1 MGAMVSWLFDDRKL
15 ATACAGTA
23 AALFAALFALIGT
36 ASDSPAL
43 PIVAALAHV
52 VLYPVVAFL
61 PGPRWAAPAGY
72 AWLAT
77 DIASNVMGLNGVA
90 VATTTALRLGG
101 HLSAAVW
108 IFSIAPLGRVER
120 FVAVPLGLM
129 LFGYSLVAP
138 WVPEAAFY
146 PAFILLLAWLVVVTL
161 KLARK
166 PHVSAAH
173 GTGSPS

>member
-15 ATACAGTA
+15 AAACAATGTV
-23 AALFAALFALIGT
+23 LFATLFILFGLKL
-36 ASDSPAL
+36 DSPAL

-52 VLYPVVAFL
+52 VLYPVVAYL

-77 DIASNVMGLNGVA
+77 DIASNVMGLNGVDMGT
-90 VATTTALRLGG
+90 VTALRLGG

-108 IFSIAPLGRVER
+108 IFSIASFGRFER
-120 FVAVPLGLM
+120 FVAIPLGFM

-138 WVPEAAFY
+138 WVPEAVFF
-146 PAFILLLAWLVVVTL
+146 PAFLLLLAWLSMVTL
-161 KLARK
+161 GLSRK
-166 PHVSAAH
+166 PRAERR
-173 GTGSPS
+173 P